1 MTAFLQ
7 RAAPISGVALPPA
20 PDPPAPVPDV
30 RNAIDKARTMAVV
43 NAATDDFGKRLAGLM
58 PAVID
63 RINTYLRFK
72 EGIWDDA
79 QEQGLIDDRLGPDW
93 AGLYVKVFTLDPT
106 MSSTMSV
113 DYTAWRMV
121 ESRDSLGGGTDYFVG
136 LVIREF
142 KYNNSESITSLTD
155 AQLSGILLHELAH
168 PLISYTMVENNTQED
183 GAYTTNTAFPTAYPA
198 YYTALGL
205 TDEEAGGRIMTRQ
218 FKCNS
223 TTADPDD
230 GTSYQHWENVT
241 RDVDGTTYK
250 GIINDCLR
258 TCYATSEDSPNSP
271 GNWILTDLTINAAAD
286 NGLERV
292 KTGNEGAIQV
302 QGEGFF
308 YGSEVTYNLPS
319 YGEIAN

>member
-30 RNAIDKARTMAVV
+30 RSAIDKERTMSVV

-63 RINTYLRFK
+63 RINTYLRWD
-72 EGIWDDA
+72 EGIWNTA
-79 QEQGLIDDRLGPDW
+79 QAQTLEPDLGADW
-93 AGLYVKVFTLDPT
+93 EGLYVKEFVNDPSLDGSMAVF
-106 MSSTMSV
+106 
-113 DYTAWRMV
+113 YTGWRMN
-121 ESRDSLGGGTDYFVG
+121 EERNAFGSTDYFAG
-136 LVIREF
+136 LVINQF
-142 KYNNSESITSLTD
+142 KYKDIPSISGLTN

-168 PLISYTMVENNTQED
+168 PLISLTMKSNNTQDED
-183 GAYTTNTAFPTAYPA
+183 AYTTNTAFPTAYTA

-205 TDEEAGGRIMTRQ
+205 TDEEADGKIMTRQ
-218 FKCNS
+218 YVCGGDTASS
-223 TTADPDD
+223 TD
-230 GTSYQHWENVT
+230 GTSWSHWENVT

-308 YGSEVTYNLPS
+308 YGSEVTYSLPS
-319 YGEIAN
+319 YGTIAN